1 MNIYYTVIQMK
12 MHLWW
17 PSKQSNYSTK
27 LIFGVLGKMTHM
39 YMYDPLCALSKNI
52 HLIIHNRK
60 IVKNVCVWGGGAYAY
75 IVGQSQLPCRGTYFS
90 FPCLSQNLSSSPGR
104 NENCQSGAGEAD
116 RSTSCRSPLLSAVCP
131 DCPDS
136 C

>member
-1 MNIYYTVIQMK
+1 

-52 HLIIHNRK
+52 HLIIHNRN
-60 IVKNVCVWGGGAYAY
+60 IA
-75 IVGQSQLPCRGTYFS
+75 RGTTDPEIDSVTWIKFS
-90 FPCLSQNLSSSPGR
+90 NNMAPLAFVANLATR
-104 NENCQSGAGEAD
+104 
-116 RSTSCRSPLLSAVCP
+116 
-131 DCPDS
+131 
-136 C
+136 